1 MHAKGRLPLLVTCLF
16 ALGSYALHATTLN
29 MSHDLVPLGIATQ
42 NLIPN
47 QPTLDARPL
56 FQATIS
62 YIESNPGINLLTVDT
77 GNYYLLSNTQSNA
90 VLIIPLS
97 NITIDLAGSTFYF
110 VGPQLP
116 NGIQLFYCSNLI
128 LTNFKLDYLKPPY
141 THVKLVSVNAT
152 NRTLQYALLAGW
164 PDPAT
169 FNNLTDPFSGGA
181 IEGYWAAF
189 FRNGAIVPGT
199 SRTLLLAPFSSNT
212 LAVQDNAPWGQSATL
227 STLKAGDTVVVT
239 TRGGGPPLLVWE
251 CKGITLSNI
260 SFYGSPTWAIQLF
273 QTGNS
278 TVDHVSV
285 VPRPGTGLIGSDADG
300 IHFVPTGP
308 NNHIRNCTVRATMD
322 DAIIMGSPYMGIV
335 QQQPGTR
342 DLVVNRNA
350 YLRFANGTAMNFV
363 DQNTTLMQPGGT
375 IVSQS
380 PPDSVSPQF
389 NGPVTLTFDRDL
401 PTLTAGTIMVFGSAS
416 DQGLGSTI
424 EDNLVQDTYGGR
436 GIWIS
441 GANGITV
448 RRNVLRRTSM
458 AAIGLMQETD
468 ETGDPGDVGAP
479 VQQITITDNALESA
493 LGLAAC
499 GTGIGACMGA
509 VEVLSVDNQSF
520 GFSPNAANS
529 GITVANNYI
538 AGSGRSG
545 IWIGETNGVE
555 LNNNLVIGSNQRPGL
570 GGIFGIP
577 PPFQQQVEADALVPV
592 VIRYSTGITE
602 AANIVDNNSTIASP
616 VTMPTSMTV
625 PAEAARYSFS
635 MTTAVPGF
643 AWKAASDSSWLLTS
657 VSGAGSGTVWFS
669 VQKNA
674 AMSPRTGHIVIAGQA
689 LTVTQ
694 KGLTAEPLPIS
705 GGPDGST
712 TPVER

>member
-1 MHAKGRLPLLVTCLF
+1 MHAKGRSSVLAACLF
-16 ALGSYALHATTLN
+16 TFGSCALNATTLN
-29 MSHDLVPLGIATQ
+29 MSHDLVRLGIATQ
-42 NLIPN
+42 NLTPN

-56 FQATIS
+56 FQAAIN
-62 YIESNPGINLLTVDT
+62 YVEGNPGINLLTVDT

-116 NGIQLFYCSNLI
+116 NGIQLFYCSNLT
-128 LTNFKLDYLKPPY
+128 LTNFKLDYLNPPY

-152 NRTLQYALLAGW
+152 NRTLQYAPLPDW
-164 PDPAT
+164 PDPAA
-169 FNNLTDPFSGGA
+169 FNNLRDPFSGGP

-189 FRNGAIVPGT
+189 FRNGTIVPGT
-199 SRTLLLAPFSSNT
+199 SRTLLLAPFSNNT

-227 STLKAGDTVVVT
+227 NTLKAGDTAVVT

-251 CKGITLSNI
+251 CNGITLSHI
-260 SFYGSPTWAIQLF
+260 WFYGSPTWAIQLF
-273 QTGNS
+273 QTSNS

-285 VPRPGTGLIGSDADG
+285 VPRPVTGLIGSDADG

-308 NNHIRNCTVRATMD
+308 NNHIRNCTVKATMD
-322 DAIIMGSPYMGIV
+322 DALIMSSPYMGIV
-335 QQQPGTR
+335 QQQLGTR
-342 DLVVNRNA
+342 ALVVNRNA

-363 DQNTTLMQPGGT
+363 DPNTTLMQTGGT
-375 IVSQS
+375 IVSQT

-389 NGPVTLTFDRDL
+389 NGPVTLMFDHDL
-401 PTLTAGTIMVFGSAS
+401 PTLPAGTIMVFGSAA
-416 DQGLGSTI
+416 DEGQGSTI

-441 GANGITV
+441 GANRITV
-448 RRNVLRRTSM
+448 QRNVLRRTSM

-468 ETGDPGDVGAP
+468 ESGDPGDVGAP
-479 VQQITITDNALESA
+479 VQQITITDNALEST

-520 GFSPNAANS
+520 GFSKNAANT
-529 GITVANNYI
+529 GITIANNYI
-538 AGSGRSG
+538 EGSGRSG
-545 IWIGETNGVE
+545 IWIGETNGAE
-555 LNNNLVIGSNQRPGL
+555 FKNNLVIRSNQRPAV

-592 VIRYSTGITE
+592 VIRYSSGISE
-602 AANIVDNNSTIASP
+602 SDNVVEPSSPVTTP
-616 VTMPTSMTV
+616 VTMPANLTV
-625 PAEAARYSFS
+625 QARAATYTFS
-635 MTTAVPGF
+635 LTTAVPRF
-643 AWKAASDSSWLLTS
+643 AWKAASSAGWLLAS
-657 VSGAGSGTVWFS
+657 QSGEGSGTVGFFVEENTS
-669 VQKNA
+669 VLA
-674 AMSPRTGHIVIAGQA
+674 RTGYITIAGQV
-689 LTVTQ
+689 LTVIQ
-694 KGLTAEPLPIS
+694 RGLEQFLSSYIHEVES
-705 GGPDGST
+705 GL
-712 TPVER
+712 R